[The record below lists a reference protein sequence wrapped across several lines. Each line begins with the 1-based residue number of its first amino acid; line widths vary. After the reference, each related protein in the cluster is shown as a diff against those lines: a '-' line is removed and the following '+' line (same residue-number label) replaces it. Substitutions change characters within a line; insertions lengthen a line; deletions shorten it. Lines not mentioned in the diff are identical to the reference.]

1 MKIELNFI
9 VSMFPLDVFDV
20 FENLNLFGTCRH
32 ISHQHIHECMSR
44 LHDDTMFRSCIH
56 CTLKHIPIRTSSCHI
71 LYKNISRFK
80 KNNIFWQMFIN
91 IIDAYDF
98 ITFHLE
104 IICFVY
110 FLRVIFLFI
119 NQTILNGIHY
129 PILFTSFSYT
139 WKQYLYYL

>member
-1 MKIELNFI
+1 
-9 VSMFPLDVFDV
+9 MFPLDVFDV

-80 KNNIFWQMFIN
+80 KQQHFLANVYEHYRCIWFYYISFRNN
-91 IIDAYDF
+91 
-98 ITFHLE
+98 
-104 IICFVY
+104 
-110 FLRVIFLFI
+110 LFC
-119 NQTILNGIHY
+119 L
-129 PILFTSFSYT
+129 LFTSNFSFSKSNNSQWYSLPYIVYFIFLHMKT
-139 WKQYLYYL
+139 ISLLSLENTIDSS